1 MTYREGAYVVDTR
14 SAKLAQVMAQA
25 GRRVYV
31 RPPRGGREW
40 EAPAEVLRLATRD
53 EQAAAGLAARRPR

>member
-25 GRRVYV
+25 DGSVYV

-40 EAPAEVLRLATRD
+40 EAPAEALRLATRD
-53 EQAAAGLAARRPR
+53 ERVAAGLTGGPR